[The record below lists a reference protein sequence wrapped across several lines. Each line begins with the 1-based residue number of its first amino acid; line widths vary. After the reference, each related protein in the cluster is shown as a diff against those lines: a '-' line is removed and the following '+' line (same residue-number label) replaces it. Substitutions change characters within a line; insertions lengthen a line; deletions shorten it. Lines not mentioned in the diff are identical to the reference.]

1 MTALVWILRIVPALI
16 LFQTLFFKFT
26 GAPESVALFSQLTE
40 SATGSASLEAPARIG
55 VGIVEL
61 IAGILLLIPRTS
73 VWGALLAAASMAGA
87 ILSHLTI
94 LGIDIGDGGIL
105 FAMAVI
111 VLAASLA
118 LLWLLRGSL
127 PIPAGAHQDSRPA

>member
-1 MTALVWILRIVPALI
+1 MKALRWGLRIVPALI

-26 GAPESVALFSQLTE
+26 GAPESVALFTKLTE
-40 SATGSASLEAPARIG
+40 SVTGSAGLEAPVRIG

-61 IAGILLLIPRTS
+61 VAGVLLLVPRAS

-87 ILSHLTI
+87 ILGHLTI

-105 FAMAVI
+105 FVMAVI

-127 PIPAGAHQDSRPA
+127 PFPAETHRDSQPP